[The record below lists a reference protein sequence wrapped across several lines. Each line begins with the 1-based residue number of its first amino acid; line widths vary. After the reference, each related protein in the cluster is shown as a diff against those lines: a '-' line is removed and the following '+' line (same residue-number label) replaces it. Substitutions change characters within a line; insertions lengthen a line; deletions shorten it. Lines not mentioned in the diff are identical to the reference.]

1 MKKTHL
7 FSKAVAGICMIAIC
21 VTLPG
26 YPVVSAKTAA
36 TVRLNKTKL
45 EMTQGQKYKLKVT
58 GIKIKNVENDK
69 LKTIPVDGVFVAVGH
84 QPNTDIFKGNLVL
97 DSKGYIVTHEN
108 CSATDIEGVFAAG
121 DVKDPKYK
129 QAVISAGSGAM
140 AAMDA
145 IEYLDVE

>member
-58 GIKIKNVENDK
+58 GIKKAKI
-69 LKTIPVDGVFVAVGH
+69 T
-84 QPNTDIFKGNLVL
+84 FKSLSL
-97 DSKGYIVTHEN
+97 IH
-108 CSATDIEGVFAAG
+108 I
-121 DVKDPKYK
+121 
-129 QAVISAGSGAM
+129 
-140 AAMDA
+140 
-145 IEYLDVE
+145 

>member
-58 GIKIKNVENDK
+58 GIKKAKITFKSSAPSVASVNKSGNVTAK
-69 LKTIPVDGVFVAVGH
+69 K
-84 QPNTDIFKGNLVL
+84 KGSAKSEKEIQK
-97 DSKGYIVTHEN
+97 DMPGN
-108 CSATDIEGVFAAG
+108 CSCKESCCNTGAIRNAD
-121 DVKDPKYK
+121 KR
-129 QAVISAGSGAM
+129 SSSGSDTVCRFHSGTN
-140 AAMDA
+140 
-145 IEYLDVE
+145 